1 MKFADLSQYFK
12 RLEETTK
19 RLQMLDI
26 LAELFKK
33 ISKEEVR
40 KTVYLCQ
47 EELLPPFYGVEI
59 GMAEKMVMRG
69 ISRATNI
76 NIKKIQELYKEK
88 GDLGLVAETVK
99 PNVIKL
105 VNKKPLTILDVYN
118 TFMKIAKTSGEGSVE
133 RKIDMFAGMIS
144 NATPLEVRYI
154 ARFAIGRLRLGI
166 GDPTIMDALS
176 KAVKN
181 DKSLRNTI
189 ERAYNLCSDLGLVAE
204 TLMKD
209 GIKSIEN
216 FKVKLK
222 NPIRMALAERLSSA
236 GEIIKKIGKCA
247 IEAKYDGF
255 RAQVHKDGDKV
266 EVFSR
271 NLERLTPMV
280 PEIVAAAKKL
290 KYKKIIFEGEML
302 AFNESTGEFYP
313 FQVTITRKRKYGI
326 ERMREKLPLR
336 LFVFDLLYL
345 NNKDYINEPYIKRRK
360 MIERIFKDNPEFMPS
375 EMEIT
380 DDPKEVER
388 FFEDVVSRGLEG
400 IVAKRLN
407 APYSAGVRNF
417 NWIKL
422 KRSYKGKLA
431 DTIDAVIIGYF
442 KGRGHRAKFG
452 IGAILIAVYNK
463 KKDVFET
470 IAKVGSGF
478 SEEEWV
484 KLREMLDKIK
494 VSKKPARVDSIMKPD
509 VWVEPRYV
517 VTVKADEITESPSH
531 TCDWNGEFGY
541 ALRFPRAVNFLRLDK
556 SPEDA
561 NTSKE
566 IKEMFKMQKK
576 VKIQ

>member
-1 MKFADLSQYFK
+1 MKFADLVEYFK
-12 RLEETTK
+12 KLEGTTK

-26 LAELFKK
+26 LSELFKK
-33 ISKEEVR
+33 VDKSEIK
-40 KTVYLCQ
+40 KTIYLCQ
-47 EELLPPFYGVEI
+47 EQLLPPFYGVEI

-69 ISRATNI
+69 IARATNVSL
-76 NIKKIQELYKEK
+76 KKIEELYKEK
-88 GDLGLVAETVK
+88 GDLGLVAESIK
-99 PNVIKL
+99 PKVAKLIK
-105 VNKKPLTILDVYN
+105 KKPLTISDVYD
-118 TFMKIAKTSGEGSVE
+118 TFMRISKTSGEGSVE
-133 RKIDMFAGMIS
+133 RKIDLFAGMLS
-144 NATPLEVRYI
+144 NATPLEARYI

-181 DKSLRNTI
+181 NKSLRPTI

-204 TLMKD
+204 TLMKK
-209 GIKSIEN
+209 GIKAIEE
-216 FKVKLK
+216 FKVKPE
-222 NPIRMALAERLSSA
+222 NPIRMALAERLTSA
-236 GEIIKKIGKCA
+236 DEIIKKIGKCA

-255 RAQVHKDGDKV
+255 RAQVHKNGDKV

-271 NLERLTPMV
+271 NLERLTHMV
-280 PEIVAAAKKL
+280 PEIVDAAKKL
-290 KYKKIIFEGEML
+290 KYKSIIFEGEML

-345 NNKDYINEPYIKRRK
+345 NGVDYIDKPYIERRK
-360 MIERIFKDNPEFMPS
+360 MIEKIFHDNQEFMPS

-431 DTIDAVIIGYF
+431 DTIDAVIVGYF

-494 VSKKPARVDSIMKPD
+494 VSKKPARVNSIMKPD

-517 VTVKADEITESPSH
+517 VTVKADEITKSPSH
-531 TCDWNGEFGY
+531 TCDWDGESGY

-556 SPEDA
+556 GPEDV

-576 VKIQ
+576 VKI